1 LAAGARSPEALLRR
15 IELRLGRR
23 LDGLLEGEH
32 RSRRSGAGTE
42 EAITRAYEPGD
53 DVRWVDWRLSARRGF
68 PMVRVPQRDPL
79 LTAWALLDCSPSMAF
94 GSQVQTKLE
103 LAQEVLAALA
113 GLLRRRGDRLGI
125 AATRG
130 ERLDLVRPPTADRRG
145 LVAALGAV
153 EALEPPEAGA
163 GRTDLGRAVA
173 SLGRVARER
182 GLVVV
187 LSDLPLQSGLER
199 SLGALGRRHDL
210 IVVEVRDPRER
221 ELPAMGP
228 LALVDLET
236 GRRVSVDTADRRFRD
251 RFAGAVS
258 DADARRRALV
268 ARARASHV
276 VVSTDADWVLP
287 LARALARPGPRARR

>member
-1 LAAGARSPEALLRR
+1 VGARSPDALLRR
-15 IELRLGRR
+15 IELRLARR
-23 LDGLLEGEH
+23 LGGLLEGEH
-32 RSRRSGAGTE
+32 RGLRAGAGAE
-42 EAITRAYEPGD
+42 EAITRPYQPGD
-53 DVRWVDWRLSARRGF
+53 DVRWVDWRLSARRGV
-68 PMVRVPQRDPL
+68 PMVRVPMRDPL
-79 LTAWALLDCSPSMAF
+79 LTAWALVDCSPSMAF
-94 GSQVQTKLE
+94 GSRVQTKLD

-113 GLLRRRGDRLGI
+113 GLLRRRGDRLGV

-145 LVAALGAV
+145 LVAALGAL
-153 EALEPPEAGA
+153 EALPPPEPGA
-163 GRTDLGRAVA
+163 GRTDLGRVLG

-187 LSDLPLQSGLER
+187 LSDLPLQPGLER
-199 SLGALGRRHDL
+199 ALGGLGRRHDL

-221 ELPAMGP
+221 ALPAVGP
-228 LALVDLET
+228 VALVDLET

-251 RFAGAVS
+251 RFAEAVA

-268 ARARASHV
+268 ARARGRHV

-287 LARALARPGPRARR
+287 LARALARPAPRAA

>member
-1 LAAGARSPEALLRR
+1 MRR
-15 IELRLGRR
+15 IELRLHRR

-32 RSRRSGAGTE
+32 RGRRAGAGAE
-42 EAITRAYEPGD
+42 EAITRTYEPGD
-53 DVRWVDWRLSARRGF
+53 DVRWVDWRLSARRGV

-79 LTAWALLDCSPSMAF
+79 LTAWALLDCSPSMGF
-94 GSQVQTKLE
+94 GTTNQTKLE
-103 LAQEVLAALA
+103 LAHEVLAAIA

-130 ERLDLVRPPTADRRG
+130 EKLDLVRPPTADRRG

-153 EALEPPEAGA
+153 EDLAPAYGAGA

-187 LSDLPLQSGLER
+187 LSDLPLQAGLER
-199 SLGALGRRHDL
+199 ALGGLGRRHDL

-221 ELPAMGP
+221 ELPDVGP

-236 GRRVSVDTADRRFRD
+236 GRRVSVDTADRRFRE

-258 DADARRRALV
+258 DADARRRGLV
-268 ARARASHV
+268 ARARARHV
-276 VVSTDADWVLP
+276 VVSTDSDWILP
-287 LARALARPGPRARR
+287 LARALAHPGPRART

>member
-1 LAAGARSPEALLRR
+1 
-15 IELRLGRR
+15 
-23 LDGLLEGEH
+23 
-32 RSRRSGAGTE
+32 
-42 EAITRAYEPGD
+42 
-53 DVRWVDWRLSARRGF
+53 
-68 PMVRVPQRDPL
+68 MVRVPQRDPL

-94 GSQVQTKLE
+94 GTTNQTKLQ
-103 LAQEVLAALA
+103 LAHEVLAAIA

-130 ERLDLVRPPTADRRG
+130 ERLDLVRPPTAVRRG

-153 EALEPPEAGA
+153 EDLAPPDAGA

-182 GLVVV
+182 GMVVV

-199 SLGALGRRHDL
+199 ALGGLGRRHDL

-221 ELPAMGP
+221 ELPDVGP

-258 DADARRRALV
+258 DADARRRGLV
-268 ARARASHV
+268 ARARARHV
-276 VVSTDADWVLP
+276 VVSTHSDWILP
-287 LARALARPGPRARR
+287 LARALAHPGPRART